1 MTGRSARRGLAGA
14 FVLATIVLTVGRPAA
29 AATGPQRF
37 VTYQRPGQQ
46 HMTVVAQGPISGVGT
61 DILTSQTFDPQTGT
75 LRRTTETIFPQG
87 TTFNTL
93 TVGRSTNTFDPVSC
107 VGRSVGTSHLDI
119 TGGTGAFTGASGSG
133 EVVFE
138 AILVHQRTAQGCSPE
153 PQRSY
158 LVARVTGSATVP

>member
-1 MTGRSARRGLAGA
+1 MTWRSARRGLAAAVVVATTVLSFEGTA
-14 FVLATIVLTVGRPAA
+14 FG
-29 AATGPQRF
+29 ATGPQRF
-37 VTYQRPGQQ
+37 ITYQRPGQQ

-61 DILTSQTFDPQTGT
+61 DVLLTQTFDPQTGT

-93 TVGRSTNTFDPVSC
+93 TVGRSTNTFDSVSC

-119 TGGTGAFTGASGSG
+119 TGGTGVFAGASGSG

-138 AILVHQRTAQGCSPE
+138 AILIHQRTPAGCSPE

>member
-1 MTGRSARRGLAGA
+1 MTRMSVRWIGAVVATASTVVFALAGTA
-14 FVLATIVLTVGRPAA
+14 S

-37 VTYQRPGQQ
+37 LTYQLPGQQ
-46 HMTVVAQGPISGVGT
+46 HMTVIARGPISGVGT
-61 DILTSQTFDPQTGT
+61 DVLLTQTFDPQTGT
-75 LRRTTETIFPQG
+75 LRRTTQTTFPQG

-93 TVGRSTNTFDPVSC
+93 TVGRSTNSFDPVAC

-119 TGGTGAFTGASGSG
+119 TGGTGAFAGASGSG

-138 AILVHQRTAQGCSPE
+138 AILIHERTPEGCSSA

-158 LVARVTGSATVP
+158 LVARVTGTATVP